1 MGKPRDL
8 LKWEEISFDNHQSE
22 KEAEW
27 KDDLHFHK
35 KMTVNNPQGRKTAV
49 SGIFHVTKDK
59 GVGVTYDKGKE
70 HPKIKKDKEREFF
83 SNKIKKEI
91 NDVIEH
97 NNEEARYFL
106 ERVMEKIASISQGQN
121 PKEIARRK
129 NQAFDSIMDALGI
142 TPQRK
147 VVLKNKNNDLL
158 AFYVENQG
166 ERDGIDALMYLT
178 RFYSRHYFY
187 TELPGVQVN
196 YITSM
201 QGKLTMGEL
210 TPYAFLK
217 YKRQGF
223 KLTISGIIE
232 ALNSNLDEMLIEN
245 PEE

>member
-1 MGKPRDL
+1 M
-8 LKWEEISFDNHQSE
+8 
-22 KEAEW
+22 
-27 KDDLHFHK
+27 
-35 KMTVNNPQGRKTAV
+35 
-49 SGIFHVTKDK
+49 
-59 GVGVTYDKGKE
+59 
-70 HPKIKKDKEREFF
+70 
-83 SNKIKKEI
+83 
-91 NDVIEH
+91 
-97 NNEEARYFL
+97 
-106 ERVMEKIASISQGQN
+106 
-121 PKEIARRK
+121 
-129 NQAFDSIMDALGI
+129 GI

-166 ERDGIDALMYLT
+166 ERDSIDALMYLT

-187 TELPGVQVN
+187 TELPGVQVY

>member
-1 MGKPRDL
+1 MAKPRDL
-8 LKWEEISFDNHQSE
+8 LRWEEISFDNHQSE

-27 KDDLHFHK
+27 KDNLHFHK
-35 KMTVNNPQGRKTAV
+35 KMTVNNPKGKRTAV

-59 GVGVTYDKGKE
+59 GVGVTYDRGKE
-70 HPKIKKDKEREFF
+70 HPKIKNEKEREFF

-91 NDVIEH
+91 NDVLEH
-97 NNEEARYFL
+97 SNEEARYFL
-106 ERVMEKIASISQGQN
+106 ERIMEKITSISKGQS
-121 PKEIARRK
+121 PKETVRRK
-129 NQAFDSIMDALGI
+129 NQAFDSIMGALGI
-142 TPQRK
+142 SPQRK
-147 VVLKNKNNDLL
+147 VVLRNKNNDLL

-178 RFYSRHYFY
+178 HFYSRHYFY
-187 TELPGVQVN
+187 MELPEVQVY
-196 YITSM
+196 YITYV

-232 ALNSNLDEMLIEN
+232 ALNYDDNEDIYIQD
-245 PEE
+245 